1 MWLTENGERGTA
13 QKEKRKRKK
22 KGSRKEGATR
32 QTLKNKIKEK

>member
-13 QKEKRKRKK
+13 KKKRKRKK
-22 KGSRKEGATR
+22 KGSRKEEETR